1 MKPVEQPNLFPS
13 FDSIEAVLWPAAT
26 IAVFVITAVLVDL
39 MVILAARWRLV
50 DLPNRRSAHALP
62 TARGGGLAIV
72 VTTALASLLVALR
85 WPPAVF
91 AILVGVILPCLV
103 IAVVG
108 IIDDMQPLRASL
120 RLVIQIGVAVAIT
133 AALGPL
139 SSIAIPGLPVIELG
153 WVGWPLTVLW
163 IVGMTNAFNFMDG
176 SDGMAALGAVVAGG
190 AMAVIGWQ
198 LRIHLPLLLAAFAAA
213 AAGGF
218 LVFNWQPARVFMG
231 DVGSAFL
238 GTYLAAVPL
247 TFPEPQRS
255 LVFIPMVLAL
265 WPYVFDPFVSVL
277 RRVYHRKN
285 PFEPHREFLFH
296 RLIRSGIPH
305 GRTAI
310 VYALL
315 AGIGG
320 CVGILMVVNVLPEAV
335 RAYGP
340 LLVIALAGGLA
351 FGIER
356 RCMLVGLPSAA
367 GPTAPPP
374 AADAAAA
381 TAPPVTSS

>member
-13 FDSIEAVLWPAAT
+13 FDSIEAVLWPAAAL
-26 IAVFVITAVLVDL
+26 AVFVLTAVLVDL

-72 VTTALASLLVALR
+72 LTTALASIMVALR
-85 WPPAVF
+85 WPPAAF
-91 AILVGVILPCLV
+91 AILGGVIVPCLV
-103 IAVVG
+103 IAGVG
-108 IIDDMQPLRASL
+108 IVDDIQPLKASL
-120 RLVIQIGVAVAIT
+120 RLFIQIGVAAAIT

-139 SSIAIPGLPVIELG
+139 STIAIPGLPVLELG
-153 WVGWPLTVLW
+153 WAGWPLTVVW

-176 SDGMAALGAVVAGG
+176 SDGMAALGAVVAGVV
-190 AMAVIGWQ
+190 MAVIGWQ

-247 TFPEPQRS
+247 AFPEPQRS

-265 WPYVFDPFVSVL
+265 WPYIFDPFVSVL
-277 RRVYHRKN
+277 RRIYHRKS

-296 RLIRSGIPH
+296 RLIRSDIGH
-305 GRTAI
+305 GFA
-310 VYALL
+310 ALL
-315 AGIGG
+315 YAMLALTGG
-320 CVGILMVVNVLPEAV
+320 LVGILMVENLLPDAV
-335 RAYGP
+335 RACGP
-340 LLVIALAGGLA
+340 LVVIALAGVLA
-351 FGIER
+351 WAIER
-356 RCMLVGLPSAA
+356 RCTLVGLPSASGA
-367 GPTAPPP
+367 VAASAAEPSTTA
-374 AADAAAA
+374 
-381 TAPPVTSS
+381 

>member
-1 MKPVEQPNLFPS
+1 MKPDSQPNLFPS
-13 FDSIEAVLWPAAT
+13 FDSIEAVLWPAAA

-39 MVILAARWRLV
+39 MIILATRWRLV

-62 TARGGGLAIV
+62 TARSGGVAV
-72 VTTALASLLVALR
+72 VATTALASLLVALR
-85 WPPAVF
+85 WPPAAF
-91 AILVGVILPCLV
+91 AILLGVILPCLV
-103 IAVVG
+103 IAVMG

-120 RLVIQIGVAVAIT
+120 RLMIQIGVALAIT
-133 AALGPL
+133 TALGPL
-139 SSIAIPGLPVIELG
+139 SEIAIPGLPTLELG

-176 SDGMAALGAVVAGG
+176 SDGMAALGAVVAGCV
-190 AMAVIGWQ
+190 MAVIGWQ
-198 LRIHLPLLLAAFAAA
+198 LRIHLPLMLAAFAAA

-238 GTYLAAVPL
+238 GAYLAAVPL
-247 TFPEPQRS
+247 AFPEPQRS

-265 WPYVFDPFVSVL
+265 WPYIFDPFVSVV
-277 RRVYHRKN
+277 RRVYHGKN

-305 GRTAI
+305 GKTAL

-315 AGIGG
+315 AGTGG
-320 CVGILMVVNVLPEAV
+320 LVGILMVAELLPEAV
-335 RAYGP
+335 RACGP
-340 LLVIALAGGLA
+340 LVVIALAVGLA
-351 FGIER
+351 YAIER
-356 RCMLVGLPSAA
+356 RCVRVGLPTAA
-367 GPTAPPP
+367 GLAPTPAAAPPR
-374 AADAAAA
+374 
-381 TAPPVTSS
+381 

>member
-1 MKPVEQPNLFPS
+1 
-13 FDSIEAVLWPAAT
+13 
-26 IAVFVITAVLVDL
+26 VLVDL

-120 RLVIQIGVAVAIT
+120 RLVIQIGVAAAIT

>member
-1 MKPVEQPNLFPS
+1 MKPDDQPNLFPS
-13 FDSIEAVLWPAAT
+13 FDSIEAVLWPAAAL
-26 IAVFVITAVLVDL
+26 AVFVVTAVLVDL
-39 MVILAARWRLV
+39 MIILAARWRLV

-72 VTTALASLLVALR
+72 LTTALASIMVALR
-85 WPPAVF
+85 WPPAAF
-91 AILVGVILPCLV
+91 AILAGVIVPCLV

-108 IIDDMQPLRASL
+108 IIDDVQPLKASL
-120 RLVIQIGVAVAIT
+120 RLFIQIGVAAAIT

-139 SSIAIPGLPVIELG
+139 TAIAIPGLPVLELG
-153 WVGWPLTVLW
+153 WAGWPLTVLW

-176 SDGMAALGAVVAGG
+176 SDGMAALGAVVAGV
-190 AMAVIGWQ
+190 AMAGIGWQ
-198 LRIHLPLLLAAFAAA
+198 LQIQLPLLLAAFAAA
-213 AAGGF
+213 AAAGF

-255 LVFIPMVLAL
+255 LVFIPMVLVL

-277 RRVYHRKN
+277 RRVYHKKN

-305 GRTAI
+305 GPTALL
-310 VYALL
+310 YALL
-315 AGIGG
+315 AAVGG
-320 CVGILMVVNVLPEAV
+320 LAGILMVAKLLPDEV
-335 RAYGP
+335 RACGP

-351 FGIER
+351 WAIER
-356 RCMLVGLPSAA
+356 RCVRVGLPSAA
-367 GPTAPPP
+367 GQ
-374 AADAAAA
+374 
-381 TAPPVTSS
+381 

>member
-85 WPPAVF
+85 WPPAAF

-120 RLVIQIGVAVAIT
+120 RLVVQIGVAAAIT

-190 AMAVIGWQ
+190 AIAVIGWQ

-381 TAPPVTSS
+381 AAPPVTSS

>member
-1 MKPVEQPNLFPS
+1 MKPDDQPNLFPS
-13 FDSIEAVLWPAAT
+13 FDSIEAVLWPAAAL
-26 IAVFVITAVLVDL
+26 AVFVITAVLVDL
-39 MVILAARWRLV
+39 MIILAARWRLV

-72 VTTALASLLVALR
+72 VTTALASIMVALR

-91 AILVGVILPCLV
+91 SIIGGVILPCLV

-108 IIDDMQPLRASL
+108 IIDDIQPLKASL
-120 RLVIQIGVAVAIT
+120 RLFIQIGVAAAIT

-139 SSIAIPGLPVIELG
+139 STIAIPGLPTLQLG
-153 WVGWPLTVLW
+153 WIGWPLTVLW

-176 SDGMAALGAVVAGG
+176 SDGMAALGAVVAGVV
-190 AMAVIGWQ
+190 MAAIGWQ
-198 LRIHLPLLLAAFAAA
+198 LKIHLPLLLAAFAAA
-213 AAGGF
+213 AAAGF
-218 LVFNWQPARVFMG
+218 LVFNWNPARVFMG

-247 TFPEPQRS
+247 AFPEPQRS

-296 RLIRSGIPH
+296 RLIRSGISH
-305 GRTAI
+305 GLA
-310 VYALL
+310 ALL
-315 AGIGG
+315 YAMLALAGGL
-320 CVGILMVVNVLPEAV
+320 VGVLMVENLLPDAV
-335 RAYGP
+335 RACGP
-340 LLVIALAGGLA
+340 LVVIALAGGLA
-351 FGIER
+351 WAIER
-356 RCMLVGLPSAA
+356 RCTLVGLPSASGA
-367 GPTAPPP
+367 VATPP
-374 AADAAAA
+374 AEPST
-381 TAPPVTSS
+381 TA

>member
-1 MKPVEQPNLFPS
+1 MNPDSQPNLFPS
-13 FDSIEAVLWPAAT
+13 FDSIEAVLWPAAAL
-26 IAVFVITAVLVDL
+26 AVFVATAVLVDL

-62 TARGGGLAIV
+62 TARGGGVAIV
-72 VTTALASLLVALR
+72 VTTALASLLVAVR
-85 WPPAVF
+85 WPPAAF
-91 AILVGVILPCLV
+91 SILVGVMLPCLV

-120 RLVIQIGVAVAIT
+120 RLFIQIGVAAAIT

-139 SSIAIPGLPVIELG
+139 STIEIPGLPTLQLG
-153 WVGWPLTVLW
+153 WVGWPLTVFW

-176 SDGMAALGAVVAGG
+176 SDGMAALGAVVAG
-190 AMAVIGWQ
+190 AVMAAIGWQ
-198 LRIHLPLLLAAFAAA
+198 LKIHLPLLLAAFAAA
-213 AAGGF
+213 AAAGF

-247 TFPEPQRS
+247 AFPEPQRS

-265 WPYVFDPFVSVL
+265 WPYIFDPFVSVL

-305 GRTAI
+305 GRAAI
-310 VYALL
+310 LYALL
-315 AGIGG
+315 AVTGG
-320 CVGILMVVNVLPEAV
+320 LVGMLMVAQLLPASA
-335 RAYGP
+335 RACGP
-340 LLVIALAGGLA
+340 LVVIAMAGGLA
-351 FGIER
+351 YAIER
-356 RCMLVGLPSAA
+356 RCVRVGLPSAA
-367 GPTAPPP
+367 GSPH
-374 AADAAAA
+374 
-381 TAPPVTSS
+381 

>member
-1 MKPVEQPNLFPS
+1 MKPDDQPNLFPS
-13 FDSIEAVLWPAAT
+13 FDSIEAVLWPAAAL
-26 IAVFVITAVLVDL
+26 AVFVVTAVLVDL

-72 VTTALASLLVALR
+72 ITASLASIMVALR
-85 WPPAVF
+85 WPPAAF
-91 AILVGVILPCLV
+91 AILVGVIVPCLV

-108 IIDDMQPLRASL
+108 IIDDVQPLKASL
-120 RLVIQIGVAVAIT
+120 RLFIQIGVAAAIA

-139 SSIAIPGLPVIELG
+139 TTIAIPGLPALELG
-153 WVGWPLTVLW
+153 WAGWPLTILW

-176 SDGMAALGAVVAGG
+176 SDGMAALGAVVAGLV
-190 AMAVIGWQ
+190 MAVIGWQ

-247 TFPEPQRS
+247 AFPEPQRS

-265 WPYVFDPFVSVL
+265 WPFIFDPFVSVL
-277 RRVYHRKN
+277 RRVYHGKN

-296 RLIRSGIPH
+296 RLIRSGIGH
-305 GRTAI
+305 GPA
-310 VYALL
+310 ALL
-315 AGIGG
+315 YAMLAVVGG
-320 CVGILMVVNVLPEAV
+320 LVGILMVEDLLPDAV
-335 RAYGP
+335 RACGP
-340 LLVIALAGGLA
+340 LVVIALAGGLA
-351 FGIER
+351 WAIER
-356 RCMLVGLPSAA
+356 RCTLVGLPSASGA
-367 GPTAPPP
+367 GAPPP
-374 AADAAAA
+374 AEPST
-381 TAPPVTSS
+381 TA

>member
-1 MKPVEQPNLFPS
+1 MKPADQPNLFPS
-13 FDSIEAVLWPAAT
+13 FDSIEAVLWPAAAL
-26 IAVFVITAVLVDL
+26 AVFVVTAVLVDL
-39 MVILAARWRLV
+39 MIILAARWRLV

-72 VTTALASLLVALR
+72 LTTALASIMVALR
-85 WPPAVF
+85 WPPAAF
-91 AILVGVILPCLV
+91 AILGGVILPCLV

-108 IIDDMQPLRASL
+108 IIDDVQPLKPSL
-120 RLVIQIGVAVAIT
+120 RLFIQIGVAAAIT

-139 SSIAIPGLPVIELG
+139 STIAIPGLPVLELG
-153 WVGWPLTVLW
+153 WAGWPLTVVW

-176 SDGMAALGAVVAGG
+176 SDGMAALGAVVAG
-190 AMAVIGWQ
+190 AVMAVIGWQ

-247 TFPEPQRS
+247 AFPEPQRS

-265 WPYVFDPFVSVL
+265 WPYIFDPFVSVI

-296 RLIRSGIPH
+296 RLIRSGIGH
-305 GRTAI
+305 GPA
-310 VYALL
+310 ALL
-315 AGIGG
+315 YAM
-320 CVGILMVVNVLPEAV
+320 L
-335 RAYGP
+335 
-340 LLVIALAGGLA
+340 ALAGGLVGVLMVENLLPDA
-351 FGIER
+351 VRACGPLVVIALAAGLAWAIER
-356 RCMLVGLPSAA
+356 RCTLVGLPSASGA
-367 GPTAPPP
+367 VAVPP
-374 AADAAAA
+374 AEPST
-381 TAPPVTSS
+381 TA

>member
-1 MKPVEQPNLFPS
+1 M
-13 FDSIEAVLWPAAT
+13 LWPAAA

-39 MVILAARWRLV
+39 MIILATRWRLV

-62 TARGGGLAIV
+62 TARSGGVAV
-72 VTTALASLLVALR
+72 VATTALASLLVALR
-85 WPPAVF
+85 WPPAAF
-91 AILVGVILPCLV
+91 AILLGVILPCLV
-103 IAVVG
+103 IAVMG

-120 RLVIQIGVAVAIT
+120 RLMIQIGVALAIT
-133 AALGPL
+133 TALGPL
-139 SSIAIPGLPVIELG
+139 SEIAIPGLPTLELG

-176 SDGMAALGAVVAGG
+176 SDGMAALGAVVAGCV
-190 AMAVIGWQ
+190 MAVIGWQ
-198 LRIHLPLLLAAFAAA
+198 LRIHLPLMLAAFAAA

-238 GTYLAAVPL
+238 GAYLAAVPL
-247 TFPEPQRS
+247 AFPEPQRS

-265 WPYVFDPFVSVL
+265 WPYIFDPFVSVV
-277 RRVYHRKN
+277 RRVYHGKN

-305 GRTAI
+305 GKTAL

-315 AGIGG
+315 AGTGG
-320 CVGILMVVNVLPEAV
+320 LVGILMVAELLPEAV
-335 RAYGP
+335 RACGP
-340 LLVIALAGGLA
+340 LVVIALAVGLA
-351 FGIER
+351 YAIER
-356 RCMLVGLPSAA
+356 RCVRVGLPTAA
-367 GPTAPPP
+367 GLAATPAAAPPR
-374 AADAAAA
+374 
-381 TAPPVTSS
+381 

>member
-1 MKPVEQPNLFPS
+1 MKPVSRPQLQPDLFPS
-13 FDSIEAVLWPAAT
+13 FDSIEAVLWPAAAL
-26 IAVFVITAVLVDL
+26 AVFVATAVLVDL

-72 VTTALASLLVALR
+72 LTTALASIMVALR
-85 WPPAVF
+85 WPPASF
-91 AILVGVILPCLV
+91 GILAGVIAPCLA

-108 IIDDMQPLRASL
+108 IIDDMQPLKASL
-120 RLVIQIGVAVAIT
+120 RLFIQIGVAAAIT

-139 SSIAIPGLPVIELG
+139 SMIAIPGLPVIQLG
-153 WVGWPLTVLW
+153 WMAWPLTVVW

-176 SDGMAALGAVVAGG
+176 SDGMAALGAVVAGV
-190 AMAVIGWQ
+190 AMAAIGWK
-198 LRIHLPLLLAAFAAA
+198 LKIHLPLLLAAFAAA

-247 TFPEPQRS
+247 AFPEPQRS

-277 RRVYHRKN
+277 RRVYHKKN

-296 RLIRSGIPH
+296 RLIRSGIGH
-305 GRTAI
+305 GSAA
-310 VYALL
+310 VLYAAL
-315 AGIGG
+315 AAVGG
-320 CVGILMVVNVLPEAV
+320 LTGMLMVGRLVPDGV
-335 RAYGP
+335 RACGP
-340 LLVIALAGGLA
+340 LLVLALAGGLA
-351 FGIER
+351 WAIER
-356 RCMLVGLPSAA
+356 RCTLVGLPSASGA
-367 GPTAPPP
+367 VAMPP
-374 AADAAAA
+374 AEPST
-381 TAPPVTSS
+381 TA